1 MATILLTWELGGGL
15 GHLVN
20 LLPLAK
26 GLFER
31 GHRVVA
37 ALRDL
42 SRAEDVFGG
51 VEVTYLQAPVINR
64 PVFQIIEPVRNFAQL
79 LFNNG
84 FSDPAELKIMS
95 RAWLNLYEYVRPD
108 LIVFDHSPTALL
120 AARSCGAK
128 RRLWAPAFF
137 ARATSFPYPT
147 CALAGRG
154 LAADATRTRIMCCTA
169 QPALAPGRIA
179 AGIPGP
185 TLSRCGRGFSADL
198 SGIRP
203 FWPARYWRGLRII

>member
-1 MATILLTWELGGGL
+1 M
-15 GHLVN
+15 
-20 LLPLAK
+20 
-26 GLFER
+26 
-31 GHRVVA
+31 A

-108 LIVFDHSPTALL
+108 LIVFDHSPTALF
-120 AARSCGAK
+120 AAQYCGAK
-128 RRLWAPAFF
+128 KATVGTGFF
-137 ARATSFPYPT
+137 CPRNEFPLSDMRP
-147 CALAGRG
+147 LAGRG
-154 LAADATRTRIMCCTA
+154 LAADAPRTRIMCCTA
-169 QPALAPGRIA
+169 PTRRWRPGASPLEYLAQLYHDVDEDFLLTFPELDHFGQR
-179 AGIPGP
+179 
-185 TLSRCGRGFSADL
+185 
-198 SGIRP
+198 
-203 FWPARYWRGLRII
+203 RYWRGLRII

>member
-20 LLPLAK
+20 LLPLAQ

-42 SRAEDVFGG
+42 SRAEDVFRGI
-51 VEVTYLQAPVINR
+51 EVTYLQAPVINR
-64 PVFQIIEPVRNFAQL
+64 PIFQIIEPVRNFAQL

-95 RAWLNLYEYVRPD
+95 QAWRNLYEYVRP
-108 LIVFDHSPTALL
+108 T
-120 AARSCGAK
+120 
-128 RRLWAPAFF
+128 
-137 ARATSFPYPT
+137 
-147 CALAGRG
+147 
-154 LAADATRTRIMCCTA
+154 
-169 QPALAPGRIA
+169 
-179 AGIPGP
+179 
-185 TLSRCGRGFSADL
+185 
-198 SGIRP
+198 
-203 FWPARYWRGLRII
+203 